1 MKAASRMNMLGSE
14 RKLLLTASTHL
25 LRHGPSLLA
34 CAQLCFRAEQLC
46 GDNIDLKF
54 KSNVVT

>member
-1 MKAASRMNMLGSE
+1 MNMLGSE

-25 LRHGPSLLA
+25 LRHGPLLLA